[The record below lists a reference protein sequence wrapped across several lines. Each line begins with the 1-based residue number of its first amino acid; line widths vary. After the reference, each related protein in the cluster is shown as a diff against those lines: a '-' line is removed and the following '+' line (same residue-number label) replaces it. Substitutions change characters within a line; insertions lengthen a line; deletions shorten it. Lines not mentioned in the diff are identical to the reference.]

1 MTTYNRKKLKN
12 FKISTS
18 LAGAKLFHEAME
30 KNIMFGVDPF
40 EVTPLEIKTI
50 TKRKLRWEKD

>member
-1 MTTYNRKKLKN
+1 MSTYNKKKLRN
-12 FKISTS
+12 FKPSTG

-30 KNIMFGVDPF
+30 KNIMFRVDPT
-40 EVTPLEIKTI
+40 VEIKTI

>member
-1 MTTYNRKKLKN
+1 
-12 FKISTS
+12 
-18 LAGAKLFHEAME
+18 
-30 KNIMFGVDPF
+30 MFGVDPF